1 MAPLTNK
8 SKYSANSCLQMEQS
22 CYPESETSKHSVLS
36 FVVSD
41 NRFKSCVIIVRLLNK
56 AEYLSLMESMYSEVL
71 ENLKIE
77 KIADYFSPNYEQT
90 TAGEKIDYAGFI
102 AHIKALKEHVES
114 IQILPFEETIHEGN
128 KIVLRYLSKITK
140 KNGLISK
147 FAVMAIF
154 EIQGDK
160 LIRCWE
166 LTKIIL
172 GEKQDEIL
180 DTIR

>member
-1 MAPLTNK
+1 MK
-8 SKYSANSCLQMEQS
+8 QCR
-22 CYPESETSKHSVLS
+22 YPELETSIHSVLCIIGA
-36 FVVSD
+36 D
-41 NRFKSCVIIVRLLNK
+41 NRFKSCIIIVLLMNK
-56 AEYLSLMESMYSEVL
+56 AEYLTLMESMYSEVL

-77 KIADYFSPNYEQT
+77 KIADYFSPSYEQT
-90 TAGEKIDYAGFI
+90 TAGEKIDYAGFV

>member
-1 MAPLTNK
+1 M
-8 SKYSANSCLQMEQS
+8 
-22 CYPESETSKHSVLS
+22 
-36 FVVSD
+36 
-41 NRFKSCVIIVRLLNK
+41 
-56 AEYLSLMESMYSEVL
+56 
-71 ENLKIE
+71 
-77 KIADYFSPNYEQT
+77 
-90 TAGEKIDYAGFI
+90 
-102 AHIKALKEHVES
+102 KEHVES

>member
-1 MAPLTNK
+1 
-8 SKYSANSCLQMEQS
+8 
-22 CYPESETSKHSVLS
+22 
-36 FVVSD
+36 
-41 NRFKSCVIIVRLLNK
+41 
-56 AEYLSLMESMYSEVL
+56 
-71 ENLKIE
+71 
-77 KIADYFSPNYEQT
+77 
-90 TAGEKIDYAGFI
+90 
-102 AHIKALKEHVES
+102 
-114 IQILPFEETIHEGN
+114 
-128 KIVLRYLSKITK
+128 LSKITK